1 MTDLG
6 ISPANYIGERWKIFL
21 VLGLAYVYMRAEIVK
36 FLDIYASVSKVPTCM
51 VGSMMCVYLLPL
63 LPWVIKHQLINIGWN
78 IKLEEV

>member
-1 MTDLG
+1 
-6 ISPANYIGERWKIFL
+6 
-21 VLGLAYVYMRAEIVK
+21 MRAEIVK